1 MRLVSAAYAV
11 CAGALACLPMGQV
24 QAQESESAEL
34 AKKLAN
40 PVASL
45 ISVPFQ
51 YNWNSGYGDSD
62 GTQNYINIQP
72 VIPFSISE
80 NWNIISRTIV
90 PVVWQDDVIPSEGK
104 QSGFGNTLQS
114 FFFSPKAPTRGG
126 LIWGVGP
133 AIQIPTATDNLGPS
147 QWGLGITGVV
157 LTQKHGWTAGMLANH
172 VWSVNKNDQYGD
184 ASNTYVQPF
193 LVYTTAEATS
203 FGINTEST
211 YDWEADTW
219 SVPINMFVGQVVKL
233 GKLPVQINGGVRY
246 WAESP
251 ANGPEDWGA
260 RIQVTFLFPR

>member
-1 MRLVSAAYAV
+1 M
-11 CAGALACLPMGQV
+11 
-24 QAQESESAEL
+24 
-34 AKKLAN
+34 
-40 PVASL
+40 
-45 ISVPFQ
+45 
-51 YNWNSGYGDSD
+51 
-62 GTQNYINIQP
+62 
-72 VIPFSISE
+72 
-80 NWNIISRTIV
+80 
-90 PVVWQDDVIPSEGK
+90 
-104 QSGFGNTLQS
+104 
-114 FFFSPKAPTRGG
+114 
-126 LIWGVGP
+126 
-133 AIQIPTATDNLGPS
+133 
-147 QWGLGITGVV
+147 V